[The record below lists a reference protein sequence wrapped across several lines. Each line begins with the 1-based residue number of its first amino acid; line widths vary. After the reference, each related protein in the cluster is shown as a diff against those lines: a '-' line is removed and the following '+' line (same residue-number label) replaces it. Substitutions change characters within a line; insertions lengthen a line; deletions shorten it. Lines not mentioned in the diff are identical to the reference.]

1 MNPFTLKPEAIDTG
15 FENWN
20 ELYPVSYNKYEVDP
34 FTRLR
39 VILMNGTEFEATWF
53 SHQFHRH
60 TDNND
65 LRRQLALLRRVEQQQ
80 QKKIA
85 CLKPMDEN
93 VLEHTIGYEQLAVEL
108 TAILAQ
114 REPDEYVKMA
124 LDFALLEDFDH
135 LYRYGDLLEM
145 EQGVLAE
152 RLVGCYTEIMP
163 ARPTIAH
170 HRYPFDSVKY
180 PVDFKTAAPIT
191 KLNVGIITAAE
202 QQTMNYYM
210 NNAGFHPTELGRRL
224 YQEIAMI
231 EEQHVS
237 HYGSLLDPRCT
248 WLESLVMHEYTECYL
263 YYSCYEDET
272 DPAIKAIWER
282 CFAQEVAHLH
292 AAAGLLAQYEGKH
305 WQQVIPEGEFPELL
319 CFRGNKE
326 YVRQVLANTVHLTAD
341 MENYSPICDLPDN
354 ARFFFYQQ
362 TVNPE
367 VCMVASHKVIEASIQ
382 KNGQDYRYEDCPN
395 PIEALRC
402 RTADNTCV
410 GRSCMK
416 E

>member
-1 MNPFTLKPEAIDTG
+1 MNPFTLHPESVDSTI
-15 FENWN
+15 ENWK
-20 ELYPVSYNKYEVDP
+20 ELYPYSYHKYEVDP

-39 VILMNGTEFEATWF
+39 VILMNGTEFEAVWF

-65 LRRQLALLRRVEQQQ
+65 LRRELALLRRIEQQQ
-80 QKKIA
+80 QKKIS
-85 CLKPMDEN
+85 CLKPKDEN

-114 REPDEYVKMA
+114 REPDAYVKMA

-145 EQGVLAE
+145 EQGELAE

-170 HRYPFDSVKY
+170 HRYPFDSVKRH
-180 PVDFKTAAPIT
+180 VDFMSAEPIT
-191 KLNVGIITAAE
+191 KLDVAIITAAE

-210 NNAGFHPTELGRRL
+210 NNACFHPTDLGRQL

-237 HYGSLLDPRCT
+237 HYGSLLDPNAT
-248 WLESLVMHEYTECYL
+248 WMESLLLHEYTECYL

-272 DPAIKAIWER
+272 DPCIKAVWER
-282 CFAQEVAHLH
+282 CFQQEVAHLH
-292 AAAGLLAQYEGKH
+292 RAAQLLSQYEGKH
-305 WQQVIPEGEFPELL
+305 WQQVIPNGEFPELL
-319 CFRGNKE
+319 RFRGNKD
-326 YVRQVLANTVHLTAD
+326 YVRSVLKNTVWLTAD
-341 MENYSPICDLPDN
+341 LEDYRPVGEMPAN
-354 ARFFFYQQ
+354 AKFFFYQGV
-362 TVNPE
+362 VNPD
-367 VCMVASHKVIEASIQ
+367 VNMVNSHRVIEASICQ
-382 KNGQDYRYEDCPN
+382 NGQDYRYEDSPN
-395 PIEALRC
+395 PIPELQC
-402 RTADNTCV
+402 RTQDNTSV
-410 GRSCMK
+410 GRDPNHK
-416 E
+416 